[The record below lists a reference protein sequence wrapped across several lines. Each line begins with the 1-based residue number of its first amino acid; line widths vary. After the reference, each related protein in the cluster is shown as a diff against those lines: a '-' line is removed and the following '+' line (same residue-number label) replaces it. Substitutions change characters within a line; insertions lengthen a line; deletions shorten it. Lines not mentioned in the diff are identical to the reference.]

1 MNINILRRFII
12 ICAVSTFVMFT
23 FWAVY
28 KSFVNRPL
36 GDYETEV
43 CANRLKDKMWNKA
56 IKAANEALIKNPE
69 HRGAMMCEA
78 IANINKK
85 EYDLASKQLSNLI
98 IFLNKTLVDDDLTGR
113 GTLAAAYANRCI
125 IKDRKVDYEGALK
138 DYIKSLETDSEAVEG
153 PGLGEKI
160 LYMINKPSSIRK
172 RAQYIYE
179 QLKLPEEERVL
190 SVPDR
195 DKEQIMHKPGK
206 L

>member
-1 MNINILRRFII
+1 MAGLFNHPKR
-12 ICAVSTFVMFT
+12 
-23 FWAVY
+23 
-28 KSFVNRPL
+28 
-36 GDYETEV
+36 
-43 CANRLKDKMWNKA
+43 KMRK
-56 IKAANEALIKNPE
+56 
-69 HRGAMMCEA
+69 
-78 IANINKK
+78 
-85 EYDLASKQLSNLI
+85 
-98 IFLNKTLVDDDLTGR
+98 LVDNG
-113 GTLAAAYANRCI
+113 
-125 IKDRKVDYEGALK
+125 DYEGALK